1 MSIIQAIILGLVQ
14 GLTEFIPV
22 SSSGHLILA
31 HHFLDVNENGL
42 AFDIAL
48 HIGTL
53 CALLIYFRNDIWQL
67 GRSIFIKSEQ
77 TKLAYMLMAATIP
90 AVISGLLL
98 EKAAESAFRSARL
111 VAINFIIVSFVML
124 FAEWWYKNRMPKKTT
139 LKNIRPRQALVMGL
153 AQAVSIVPGVSR
165 SGSTILTG
173 LFTGLDRMAAT
184 RFAFLL
190 GIPITAGAI
199 LKVLT
204 EGSTLQTISSE
215 KTLFIVGIITAFLS
229 GLGAIV
235 FMLRYLS
242 KHSLNIFA
250 YYRLAVGVFI
260 LALLLVR

>member
-31 HHFLDVNENGL
+31 HHLLGVNENGL
-42 AFDIAL
+42 AFDVAL
-48 HIGTL
+48 HLGTL
-53 CALLIYFRNDIWQL
+53 FALLIYFRNDIWQL
-67 GRSIFIKSEQ
+67 ARSLFVKSEQ
-77 TKLAYMLMAATIP
+77 TKLAYMLIAATIP
-90 AVISGLLL
+90 AVISGVLL
-98 EKAAESAFRSARL
+98 EKAAESAFRSIRL
-111 VAINFIIVSFVML
+111 VAINFIIVSFIML

-139 LKNIRPRQALVMGL
+139 LDKVRPSQALAMGL
-153 AQAVSIVPGVSR
+153 AQAVSVIPGVSR

-173 LFTGLDRMAAT
+173 LFAGLDRIAAT

-199 LKVLT
+199 AKVLT

-215 KTLFIVGIITAFLS
+215 KSLFIVGIVTAFAS
-229 GLGAIV
+229 GLCAIV
-235 FMLRYLS
+235 FMLRYLA

-250 YYRLAVGVFI
+250 YYRLAVGLLVLAIVFI
-260 LALLLVR
+260 R